1 MVLPMLKPI
10 LEDKNEY
17 RNPYEF
23 NPAHFLDENGKF
35 LKRENFIPFSIGRS
49 RG

>member
-10 LEDKNEY
+10 LLDKNEY
-17 RNPYEF
+17 STPDEF

-35 LKRENFIPFSIGRS
+35 LKRENFIPYSIGRS
-49 RG
+49 